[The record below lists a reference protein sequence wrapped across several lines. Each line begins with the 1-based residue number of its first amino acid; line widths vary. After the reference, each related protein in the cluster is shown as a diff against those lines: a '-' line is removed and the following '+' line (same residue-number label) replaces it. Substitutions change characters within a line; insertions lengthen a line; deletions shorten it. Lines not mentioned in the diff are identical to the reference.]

1 MRGVLDIPINL
12 KQVVQELELRNI
24 ILSTQQETSIDGIL
38 VVDEVATIISYNQRF
53 IELFHIPTDMVSA
66 KHDMPVLQLVTCQ
79 IADSEGFLERVNYL
93 YEHREEKSQEE
104 ILLKDGRVLDR
115 YSSPMFGSNGKYY
128 GRVWYFRDITERKH
142 AEQSIMNRARQ
153 LENANA
159 ELRTVTQELEV
170 AYNELKAAQSRIL
183 QQEKMASIG
192 QLAAGVAHEIN
203 NPIGFVN
210 SNLATLNKYVGK
222 LLDFMT
228 TQEEI
233 LVKSATADD
242 LQQVADKRR
251 KIKLDYITND
261 IGDLI
266 NQSLDGTERVR
277 KIVQDLKS
285 FSRVD
290 DAEKKL
296 ANINAG
302 LESTIN
308 MVWNELKYKVT
319 LHKELGDIPQIKCY
333 PGRLNQVFMNL
344 LVNAG
349 HAIETQGDITIKT
362 CEKDGHIIISIS
374 DTGCGIPQETAK
386 RIFEPFFTT
395 KEVGKGTGLGLSIA
409 YDIIKNHSGEI
420 VVDSTAGQEATF
432 SIKLPINQL

>member
-1 MRGVLDIPINL
+1 MRGVLDIPNNL
-12 KQVVQELELRNI
+12 NQVVQELELRNI

-53 IELFHIPTDMVSA
+53 VELFHIPTDMVSA
-66 KHDMPVLQLVTCQ
+66 KNDMPVLQLVTSQ
-79 IADSEGFLERVNYL
+79 IADPESFLERVNYL

-233 LVKSATADD
+233 FVKSATADD

-277 KIVQDLKS
+277 KIVQDLKN

-290 DAEKKL
+290 DAEKKM

-374 DTGCGIPQETAK
+374 DNGCGIPQEAVK
-386 RIFEPFFTT
+386 WIFEPFFTT

-409 YDIIKNHSGEI
+409 YDIIKNHRGEI
-420 VVDSTAGQEATF
+420 VVESTAGQGATF

>member
-1 MRGVLDIPINL
+1 MRGVLDIPNNL
-12 KQVVQELELRNI
+12 NQVVQELELRNI

-66 KHDMPVLQLVTCQ
+66 KNDMPVLQLVTSQ
-79 IADSEGFLERVNYL
+79 IADPEVFLERVNYL

-142 AEQSIMNRARQ
+142 AEQSIINRARQ

-203 NPIGFVN
+203 NPIGFIN

-222 LLDFMT
+222 LFDFMT

-290 DAEKKL
+290 DAEKKM

-349 HAIETQGDITIKT
+349 HAIKTQGDITIKT

-374 DTGCGIPQETAK
+374 DTGCGIPQEAVK

-409 YDIIKNHSGEI
+409 YDIIKNHRGEI
-420 VVDSTAGQEATF
+420 VVESTAGQGATF
-432 SIKLPINQL
+432 SIKLPINQ